1 MPVLIFVCVGSRH
14 YPFDRLFKKL
24 DELIEQGLISEE
36 IFAQIGTSK
45 YRPKHFAYQDFLN
58 PADFEAKIDEAQI
71 VISHGATGSFIQALK
86 KGKQVIG
93 VTRLAK
99 YGEHIDDHQIQTN
112 EAFAANKYILAVF
125 EMDELY
131 DAIKAYKDGTA
142 DVVKWENPNSNAI
155 IDLIDG
161 FIRNNF

>member
-1 MPVLIFVCVGSRH
+1 MIFVCVGSRP

-24 DELIEQGLISEE
+24 DELVDQGLLREE
-36 IFAQIGTSK
+36 IFAQTGTARYKPK
-45 YRPKHFAYQDFLN
+45 YFAYKDFLDREEFERKITQ
-58 PADFEAKIDEAQI
+58 ADI

-99 YGEHIDDHQIQTN
+99 YEEHVDDHQIQTI
-112 EAFAANKYILAVF
+112 EAFAENKYILAVL
-125 EMDELY
+125 EMDQLY
-131 DAIKAYKDGTA
+131 EAIKAYQEGTA
-142 DVVKWENPNSNAI
+142 DMVKWENPNPNGI

-161 FIRNNF
+161 FIQENNK